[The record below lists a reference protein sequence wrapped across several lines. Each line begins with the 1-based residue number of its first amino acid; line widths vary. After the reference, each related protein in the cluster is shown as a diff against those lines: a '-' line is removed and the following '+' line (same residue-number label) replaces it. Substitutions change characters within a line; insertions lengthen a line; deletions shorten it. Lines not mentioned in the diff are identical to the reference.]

1 MRLRYRSFVSIVV
14 TMMALPVLAAEPS
27 LPYPLREGDD
37 PRGHSYSVRQP
48 PGGSEGYPQGPNARV
63 HVRQRDTE
71 LAGCEARGGPGI
83 QSGLFLSDRKLEGGG
98 LRDGT
103 R

>member
-14 TMMALPVLAAEPS
+14 TMRPCQCWRLSRRCPT
-27 LPYPLREGDD
+27 PYEKETIPGAIHI
-37 PRGHSYSVRQP
+37 PFRQP
-48 PGGSEGYPQGPNARV
+48 PGGPEGYPQGPHVRV

-71 LAGCEARGGPGI
+71 LASCEARGGPGI
-83 QSGLFLSDRKLEGGG
+83 PGGLVLSDRKLEGGE

-103 R
+103 W